1 MYNRKT
7 VTNLLASA
15 ALVVASAAWS
25 SGVNAADQTLKVV
38 TPIDY
43 CPLTPE
49 AGERL
54 FKEVTTQFESENP
67 GVKVEFVKIP
77 GAYQDFITKLG
88 LLFRSPDTAPD
99 VADVGS
105 WDMVQWIESGYLT
118 DMTSLVSES
127 DAWKGMPDSVKAETT
142 LDGKV
147 YAISHGENSVG
158 LLYDMTL
165 FQKAGI
171 AVPWQPKT
179 WADVLDASRKL
190 KAAVP
195 NIWPLWLATGTAQ
208 GTAGAIYGPENFLL
222 GSSDPASY
230 DAATGTWVVDSKG
243 LREVVELYRTAAVE
257 GRLAPSSQILNASE
271 LATPPAEVPK
281 HNIGITVA
289 GNWFGLTW
297 RKDVSAPYYPD
308 AVKEIGYAPI
318 PTIDGHAPGLA
329 STLTGWDF
337 GIYANSP
344 KKELAWKFIQLYL
357 RKKNVIMAAL
367 TIGMIPPVTAD
378 LQDPAWTSVD
388 PFSLSYEKL
397 LPVAVGVPVK
407 SGYNAWA
414 MGLLTAT
421 EAVILDPKLSVSDAV
436 QKMNDYVDNQL
447 GSDKVE
453 VKK

>member
-1 MYNRKT
+1 MSKRKGLT
-7 VTNLLASA
+7 RLLASA
-15 ALVVASAAWS
+15 ALVAASAAFS
-25 SGVNAADQTLKVV
+25 SGVSAADQTLKVV
-38 TPIDY
+38 TAFDY
-43 CPLTPE
+43 VPLTPE
-49 AGERL
+49 AGDRL
-54 FKEVTTQFESENP
+54 FKDVTAQFESENP
-67 GVKVEFVKIP
+67 GVKVDFIKIP
-77 GAYQDFITKLG
+77 GAYQDFMNKLG
-88 LLFRSPDTAPD
+88 LLFRSADTAPD

-105 WDMVQWIESGYLT
+105 WDMIQWIESGYFADLT
-118 DMTSLVSES
+118 PMVSQS

-158 LLYDMTL
+158 LLYDKTL

-171 AVPWQPKT
+171 AMPWQPKT

-195 NIWPLWLATGTAQ
+195 GVWPLWLATGTAQ
-208 GTAGAIYGPENFLL
+208 GTAGSIYGPENFLL
-222 GSSDPASY
+222 GSSDPISY
-230 DAATGTWVVDSKG
+230 DAKNDKWVVDSKG
-243 LREVVELYRTAAVE
+243 LRDVIGLYRTAAAE
-257 GRLAPSSQILNASE
+257 GLLAPSSQILNANE
-271 LATPPAEVPK
+271 LATPPTEIPK

-308 AVKEIGYAPI
+308 AVKEIGYTPI
-318 PTIDGHAPGLA
+318 PTMDGQAPGLA

-337 GIYANSP
+337 AIAANST
-344 KKELAWKFIQLYL
+344 KKDLAWKFIQLYL
-357 RKKNVIMAAL
+357 KKKNLIQANL
-367 TIGMIPPVTAD
+367 TNGQIPPVTED
-378 LQDPAWTSVD
+378 LADPAWTSVD
-388 PFSLSYEKL
+388 PFSLEYQKL
-397 LPVAVGVPVK
+397 LPLAVGVPVK

-421 EAVILDPKLSVSDAV
+421 EAVLLDPKLSVNDAV

-453 VKK
+453 VKN